1 MKKIFFISLFVLL
14 FNYGCG
20 FTPKYKGFTGIDFI
34 LKLDGIKGDR
44 DLNNAI
50 SSQIN
55 RYKNGKDTYE
65 TINLELNSKFN
76 KISIARNAKGEITRY
91 NLKAIIEIKL
101 TSGDENRE
109 LIFIEEFKIDKIN
122 DSVEE
127 ENYIKII
134 KKDFAQSFV
143 ERLILDIRKNK

>member
-1 MKKIFFISLFVLL
+1 MKKLLYASIFILL

-20 FTPKYKGFTGIDFI
+20 FTPKYKGFTGINFYLI
-34 LKLDGIKGDR
+34 LNSVSGDR

-50 SSQIN
+50 SSQMN
-55 RYKNGKDTYE
+55 RYKSGKKEYQIIKLD
-65 TINLELNSKFN
+65 LNSKFN
-76 KISIARNAKGEITRY
+76 KFSVAKNSKGETTKY
-91 NLKAIIEIKL
+91 NLKAVIEIKL
-101 TSGDENRE
+101 TTNEVNRKII
-109 LIFIEEFKIDKIN
+109 LIEEFKIDKIN

-134 KKDFAQSFV
+134 KQDFAQSFV